1 MRIIR
6 NEEINY
12 KELNELLGTIGW
24 KLDPIS
30 KLEKSIDLSWSWITA
45 RDEEDKLVG
54 FVQVLS
60 DGIKHAYILR
70 MLVHKDYQRN
80 GIGKMIM
87 GELMEMIKEEN
98 LNPVLITKAK
108 EEGFYEQFGF
118 GRENNGFISLFKW
131 N

>member
-87 GELMEMIKEEN
+87 GELMEMLKEEN

>member
-1 MRIIR
+1 MKIIR
-6 NEEINY
+6 NEKINY

-24 KLDPIS
+24 KLDSIS
-30 KLEKSIDLSWSWITA
+30 KLEKSIKLSWSWITA
-45 RDEEDKLVG
+45 RDEDNKLVG

-70 MLVHKDYQRN
+70 MLVHKDHQGN
-80 GIGKMIM
+80 GIGKKIM
-87 GELMEMIKEEN
+87 DELMEMLKEEN
-98 LNPVLITKAK
+98 LNPVLITKPK
-108 EEGFYEQFGF
+108 EEGFYEKFGF